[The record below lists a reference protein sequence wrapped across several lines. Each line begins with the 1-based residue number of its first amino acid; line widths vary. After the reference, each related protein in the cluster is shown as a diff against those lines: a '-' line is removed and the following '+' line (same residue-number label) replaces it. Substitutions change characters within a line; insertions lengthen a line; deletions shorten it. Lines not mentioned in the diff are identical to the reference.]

1 MADSETKPDVNA
13 IMEEVRRGMQDNDV
27 PRPDDAGEA
36 DRREL
41 RASLRRATE
50 TASVLGRCGGSMRG
64 KLCKLLAPLALPVL
78 EQLNLHHAAV
88 VAALKHIRRP
98 GEGADSVEARLAKLE
113 AEVEAL
119 KRESGS

>member
-1 MADSETKPDVNA
+1 MADSETKPDVDA
-13 IMEEVRRGMQDNDV
+13 IMEEVRRGLQDNEV
-27 PRPDDAGEA
+27 SRPDDADEA

-88 VAALKHIRRP
+88 VTALKHIRRS
-98 GEGADSVEARLAKLE
+98 GDGADSIEERLAKLE
-113 AEVEAL
+113 TEIEAL